1 MTKGRVVPPSTVVA
15 EQEPFFITL
24 GGPNA
29 HDSSVEKHFQ
39 ERAAEPQVP
48 PLRFAPVGACDFI
61 DFSRFWRHLRVLFSA
76 SVFSKN
82 Q

>member
-1 MTKGRVVPPSTVVA
+1 
-15 EQEPFFITL
+15 L
-24 GGPNA
+24 GDG
-29 HDSSVEKHFQ
+29 KK
-39 ERAAEPQVP
+39 PQVP
-48 PLRFAPVGACDFI
+48 PLRYAPVGVCDFI